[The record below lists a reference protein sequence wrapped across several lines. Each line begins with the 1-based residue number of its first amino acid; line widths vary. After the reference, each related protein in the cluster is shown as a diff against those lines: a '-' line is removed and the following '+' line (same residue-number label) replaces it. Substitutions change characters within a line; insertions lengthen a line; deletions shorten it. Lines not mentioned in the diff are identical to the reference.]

1 MATQTDATAG
11 RPDLIQD
18 IQDTQKS
25 LQEGR
30 KQLQSSKN
38 KQHKATTQA
47 ADLLQRSVKLEEDL
61 QTKEVETGRL
71 RQKIKETKAATE
83 IEDQNA
89 ATNKARVTKEEFLVK
104 SVEAR
109 FNTLKDLEKTLEQL
123 GYEAVKKGKRTAGMA
138 GLAAPPGPEA
148 KKLAVA
154 LVPVQRAPN
163 QVNDPKTVDIGK
175 QQLIIKLKV
184 DPKALQAILNP
195 KNGDEN
201 SLFIPQDPRLSNRK

>member
-1 MATQTDATAG
+1 MATQTNATAG
-11 RPDLIQD
+11 PPDLTLD

-47 ADLLQRSVKLEEDL
+47 ADLLQQSMKLGEDL
-61 QTKEVETGRL
+61 QIKEAEAGRL
-71 RQKIKETKAATE
+71 RQKIKETKAAKE
-83 IEDQNA
+83 IEDQIA
-89 ATNKARVTKEEFLVK
+89 ATNKARVTKEDF
-104 SVEAR
+104 
-109 FNTLKDLEKTLEQL
+109 L

-138 GLAAPPGPEA
+138 GLATPSGPEA
-148 KKLAVA
+148 PRPAVA
-154 LVPVQRAPN
+154 PVPVQRAPN
-163 QVNDPKTVDIGK
+163 HVNDPKTVDIGK

-195 KNGDEN
+195 KNGDKN